1 MKSALVVGS
10 GFGGIAS
17 ALRLRSLGLDVHMIE
32 RQDCLGG
39 RAQVFE
45 VDGYR
50 HDAGPTVITAPFL
63 FDELFDLFGERRAD
77 HIEFRELTPWYRFV
91 FPDGDHFDY
100 GGTLEETLAEI
111 RRIEPKDEAGYQS
124 LVQHSKAMFDIGFS
138 QLAHQPFHEIKTMAK
153 QVPHLARLRSD
164 RSVWDMVCK
173 HLSHDKLRQ
182 AFSIQPLLVGG
193 SPFDTTS
200 IYGLIH
206 YLERA
211 YGIFFRHGRYRGTG

>member
-39 RAQVFE
+39 RAQVFD

-138 QLAHQPFHEIKTMAK
+138 QLAHQP
-153 QVPHLARLRSD
+153 D
-164 RSVWDMVCK
+164 RQSV
-173 HLSHDKLRQ
+173 
-182 AFSIQPLLVGG
+182 G
-193 SPFDTTS
+193 
-200 IYGLIH
+200 
-206 YLERA
+206 
-211 YGIFFRHGRYRGTG
+211 